1 VASNDDPSARSG
13 SVSPAVPHPS
23 TSRRTRE
30 AVGDVLA
37 HGTVDI
43 GFQPVVDL
51 VSQRTVGFEALARGP
66 IGTELETPGAL
77 FDAARDAGRLDELDW
92 LCQRSALRAALRAGL
107 RAPSV
112 LFVNVEADSSGFLP
126 LDLRALYAEAT
137 AQMVVAVELT
147 ERALTRRPGAL
158 LGRVADMRALGCV
171 LALDDV
177 GGASDSLPMM
187 AVLAPEVVRLDLA
200 ELAERPAD
208 DLAVVVDAVAAHAER
223 AGATVLVERVET
235 PEQARLA
242 STLGAR
248 LAQGWLFGR
257 RESLVSAPAPPAE
270 RQVHAAFHPDPRDT
284 TPFQILSEECAVR
297 RASRTLLTGLSRH
310 LEDQARAMG
319 RNAIIVGA
327 FAGDERFDADARRRY
342 ADKNPAS
349 RERFEAAQAALPG
362 GNTRTVLFHEPFPLG
377 IVRGDGCRIW
387 DADGHEYVNLVGEYT
402 AGLFGHSN
410 PVILAAVRRAL
421 DGGLSLSGHTMVE
434 GPFAR
439 AVSARF
445 PSMELLRFTNSGTEA
460 NLLALATAVLHTGRR
475 RILVFDGGYHG
486 SVLSFHHS
494 LHTGGEPLNVPH
506 DFVVGVYNDRDGAA
520 VQRVARK
527 RRAVGVGT
535 AECDEHGARSCLPG
549 VVGHRRHVR
558 VANGRVAH
566 IHGRRLRNF
575 AEKITQH
582 H

>member
-1 VASNDDPSARSG
+1 MGVESSRTVLEVASHDDRSRPAPPRL
-13 SVSPAVPHPS
+13 VSPAAPHPRP
-23 TSRRTRE
+23 SRRTRE

-92 LCQRSALRAALRAGL
+92 LCQRSALRAAVRAGL

-112 LFVNVEADSSGFLP
+112 LFVNVESDSSGFLP

-158 LGRVADMRALGCV
+158 LARVADMRALGCV

-200 ELAERPAD
+200 ELAQRPED

-235 PEQARLA
+235 PEQAQLA

-248 LAQGWLFGR
+248 LAQGWLFGG

-342 ADKNPAS
+342 ADLARELAFCGAVGTEMPVEPAAGVRGGRLHAGDPLA
-349 RERFEAAQAALPG
+349 REWTVSVVSPHASATLTASAPGTGDGTYDYALTHDRELAAAATAALMA
-362 GNTRTVLFHEPFPLG
+362 
-377 IVRGDGCRIW
+377 RI
-387 DADGHEYVNLVGEYT
+387 
-402 AGLFGHSN
+402 
-410 PVILAAVRRAL
+410 
-421 DGGLSLSGHTMVE
+421 
-434 GPFAR
+434 
-439 AVSARF
+439 
-445 PSMELLRFTNSGTEA
+445 
-460 NLLALATAVLHTGRR
+460 AT
-475 RILVFDGGYHG
+475 
-486 SVLSFHHS
+486 
-494 LHTGGEPLNVPH
+494 
-506 DFVVGVYNDRDGAA
+506 
-520 VQRVARK
+520 
-527 RRAVGVGT
+527 
-535 AECDEHGARSCLPG
+535 
-549 VVGHRRHVR
+549 
-558 VANGRVAH
+558 
-566 IHGRRLRNF
+566 
-575 AEKITQH
+575 
-582 H
+582 